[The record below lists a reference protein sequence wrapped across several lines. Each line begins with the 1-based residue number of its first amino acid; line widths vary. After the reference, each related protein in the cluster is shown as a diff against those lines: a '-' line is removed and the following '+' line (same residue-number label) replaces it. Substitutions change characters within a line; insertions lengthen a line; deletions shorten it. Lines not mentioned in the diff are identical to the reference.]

1 VNENLKIFS
10 HPDYGSVYII
20 GKKKVKAG
28 SFGTWEFVYTVGKK
42 SIPAR
47 GGIEIVFNTS
57 YPTNTWS
64 IPQTYDKTAPGYVRA
79 LLSGAG
85 RLSVRVLSVPEK
97 LQSYSLG
104 CHIIQCILE
113 EATLFERDSIRII
126 YGDTSYGSRGAQ
138 AQFMAREVEFPVY
151 VDAKGKN
158 NKILNKA
165 SWFRVICR
173 LAPARK
179 IATFLP
185 GLKVIG
191 TQAKFL
197 KVKAPMIVQKDEKFI
212 LRIVTCDA
220 YSNHATKYRGT
231 VRIDLLNGAG
241 KGFPLEYTFIKE
253 DKGAHEFKNLS
264 ISKTG
269 ISYISVIDAANKIAG
284 ISNPIKVVNEE
295 VRENIFWGEIHAHT
309 ELSDGNG
316 TVDEH
321 YKHAREVACLDFAAT
336 ADHINFNEGEF
347 GKEKWEI
354 TKRKAEEYNDPS
366 SFVTIPGYEPGIRTS
381 DGDHAHMNIYCES
394 EDVPLIPTKNSD
406 NLWKLAKKYNLLLIP
421 HHTGY
426 SSENLRLT
434 SWDIFKEEFTPVVE
448 IYSTHGCSEYYNNP
462 RALVN
467 QNPGSFYQD
476 ALKKGYKFGAMASS
490 DYHQAFLG
498 QDIKLQEHPGNL
510 NCRHFQYRTGYTAVI
525 TKELSRK
532 AILDALCSR
541 HCYATTGE
549 RIYLNFQINGQP
561 MGSDL
566 KITSPEKV
574 NILIEVAGTNKFE
587 KIEILKNNHIFYS
600 CNPKEKMI
608 KFLQCTDE
616 KLNEG
621 TSYYYVR
628 VRQVDGEMAWS
639 SPIWVTKE
647 KW

>member
-1 VNENLKIFS
+1 MNENLKIFS

-212 LRIVTCDA
+212 LRIVACDA

-231 VRIDLLNGAG
+231 VRIDLLN
-241 KGFPLEYTFIKE
+241 
-253 DKGAHEFKNLS
+253 
-264 ISKTG
+264 
-269 ISYISVIDAANKIAG
+269 
-284 ISNPIKVVNEE
+284 
-295 VRENIFWGEIHAHT
+295 
-309 ELSDGNG
+309 
-316 TVDEH
+316 
-321 YKHAREVACLDFAAT
+321 
-336 ADHINFNEGEF
+336 
-347 GKEKWEI
+347 
-354 TKRKAEEYNDPS
+354 
-366 SFVTIPGYEPGIRTS
+366 
-381 DGDHAHMNIYCES
+381 
-394 EDVPLIPTKNSD
+394 
-406 NLWKLAKKYNLLLIP
+406 
-421 HHTGY
+421 
-426 SSENLRLT
+426 
-434 SWDIFKEEFTPVVE
+434 
-448 IYSTHGCSEYYNNP
+448 
-462 RALVN
+462 
-467 QNPGSFYQD
+467 
-476 ALKKGYKFGAMASS
+476 
-490 DYHQAFLG
+490 
-498 QDIKLQEHPGNL
+498 
-510 NCRHFQYRTGYTAVI
+510 
-525 TKELSRK
+525 
-532 AILDALCSR
+532 
-541 HCYATTGE
+541 
-549 RIYLNFQINGQP
+549 
-561 MGSDL
+561 
-566 KITSPEKV
+566 
-574 NILIEVAGTNKFE
+574 
-587 KIEILKNNHIFYS
+587 
-600 CNPKEKMI
+600 
-608 KFLQCTDE
+608 
-616 KLNEG
+616 
-621 TSYYYVR
+621 
-628 VRQVDGEMAWS
+628 
-639 SPIWVTKE
+639 
-647 KW
+647 